1 MSNKSV
7 SGKISASTILVC
19 IELIVIGR
27 SLFAMDALSVD
38 LCSMGTIKP
47 VVNNV
52 LDSIIVYSDAS
63 SEHSNE
69 DLP

>member
-1 MSNKSV
+1 MF
-7 SGKISASTILVC
+7 G
-19 IELIVIGR
+19 
-27 SLFAMDALSVD
+27 LSVD
-38 LCSMGTIKP
+38 FFRMGTIKP

-52 LDSIIVYSDAS
+52 VTHALGSITVYSDAS

>member
-1 MSNKSV
+1 MLS
-7 SGKISASTILVC
+7 ID
-19 IELIVIGR
+19 
-27 SLFAMDALSVD
+27 LF
-38 LCSMGTIKP
+38 SMGTIKP

-52 LDSIIVYSDAS
+52 GTHVVDSITGYSDAS